1 MLNSLR
7 FRLPALFLAGIALA
21 GLVTS
26 LIALRLFQDFTRT
39 ESTQELRQEARGL
52 ADLYAEWAVRALD
65 EDKAAPTFAASKL
78 EAATGDR
85 LFEVVLA
92 PSFLDDFD
100 QDSGLTRLSRADVGV
115 PLSTDRVVTFEFEPP
130 GEDRSYL
137 AAAYPIQLGGAKGVT
152 FSILIVAKPKAELRE
167 TWITLLSRLAIA
179 FLVGLVIVGILALYL
194 SRRITKP
201 VLALSK
207 AMDQVAEGRRDVDVP
222 PVRGGGEIAHL
233 TERFRE
239 MTTRIAEAEELERNF
254 LMSVSHELRT
264 PLTAIRGH
272 VAALREGVVTDPEA
286 AEESLEI
293 IAAEAERLGRLVG
306 DVLDL
311 AKLDAHRFTVLT
323 EEVDM
328 GRLLERAYSTFSE
341 EARNRGIEYTQEL
354 DGAPVIVSDGD
365 RVLQIISNLLSNAFR
380 WTPDGGRID
389 LELSSANGTVTV
401 DVADTGPGH
410 RTGGA
415 RTDLQTVLVS
425 RRTRDGTRASDRAG
439 ACDGARRPDRAGQR
453 GGEGEPLPARPAEAP
468 VDLAGVA
475 ERDVRR
481 VLGGVLDHCVL
492 DTLEPVADA
501 LPAGRD
507 EVDEQAE
514 VVDARMPLGEDVALE
529 PLEPANRL
537 VQQAAD
543 LGQIAGDRKH
553 FGA

>member
-39 ESTQELRQEARGL
+39 ESLQELRQEARGL
-52 ADLYAEWAVRALD
+52 ADLYAEWAVRAID

-85 LFEVVLA
+85 LFEVVLVR
-92 PSFLDDFD
+92 SFLDS
-100 QDSGLTRLSRADVGV
+100 DSGLTRLTRSEVGV
-115 PLSTDRVVTFEFEPP
+115 DLSTNRIVSFEFQPP
-130 GEDRSYL
+130 GEDRPYL
-137 AAAYPIQLGGAKGVT
+137 AAAYPIRLGGDKGVT
-152 FSILIVAKPKAELRE
+152 FSYLIVAKPKAELRE
-167 TWITLLSRLAIA
+167 TWITLLTRLAIA
-179 FLVGLVIVGILALYL
+179 FLVGLVIVGALALYL

-239 MTTRIAEAEELERNF
+239 MTTRLAEAEELERNF

-341 EARNRGIEYTQEL
+341 EARSRGIEYTQEL

-380 WTPDGGRID
+380 WTPEGGRID
-389 LELSSANGTVTV
+389 LELTSVNGTVTV
-401 DVADTGPGH
+401 DIADTGPGIGSEE
-410 RTGGA
+410 RERIFRPFWSLDGRGTGLGLPIA
-415 RTDLQTVLVS
+415 R
-425 RRTRDGTRASDRAG
+425 
-439 ACDGARRPDRAGQR
+439 
-453 GGEGEPLPARPAEAP
+453 E
-468 VDLAGVA
+468 LAMA
-475 ERDVRR
+475 
-481 VLGGVLDHCVL
+481 LGGRIE
-492 DTLEPVADA
+492 LES
-501 LPAGRD
+501 
-507 EVDEQAE
+507 EVGKGS
-514 VVDARMPLGEDVALE
+514 RF
-529 PLEPANRL
+529 RL
-537 VQQAAD
+537 V
-543 LGQIAGDRKH
+543 LPKRRR
-553 FGA
+553 

>member
-7 FRLPALFLAGIALA
+7 FRLPALFLAGIALS

-26 LIALRLFQDFTRT
+26 LIALRLFQDFTRNET
-39 ESTQELRQEARGL
+39 LQELRQEARGL

-65 EDKAAPTFAASKL
+65 EDKAAPAFAASKL

-92 PSFLDDFD
+92 PSFLGE
-100 QDSGLTRLSRADVGV
+100 DSGLRRLTPAEVGV
-115 PLSTDRVVTFEFEPP
+115 ELNTERIVTFEFEPP
-130 GEDRSYL
+130 DEDRPYL
-137 AAAYPIQLGGAKGVT
+137 AAAYPIRLGGDKGVT
-152 FSILIVAKPKAELRE
+152 FSYLIVAKPKAELRE

-179 FLVGLVIVGILALYL
+179 FLVGLVVVGALALYV

-207 AMDQVAEGRRDVDVP
+207 AMNQVAEGRRDVEVAAVP
-222 PVRGGGEIAHL
+222 GGGEIGHL

-239 MTTRIAEAEELERNF
+239 MTTRLAEAEERERNF

-293 IAAEAERLGRLVG
+293 VAMEAERLGRLVG

-328 GRLLERAYSTFSE
+328 GRLLERAYSTFTE

-354 DGAPVIVSDGD
+354 DGAPVIISDGD

-389 LELSSANGTVTV
+389 LELTSANGTVTI
-401 DVADTGPGH
+401 DVADSGPGIRVGEH
-410 RTGGA
+410 DRIFRPFWSPDGRGTGLGLPIA
-415 RTDLQTVLVS
+415 RELAVALGGRIELDSEIGKGSRFRLVL
-425 RRTRDGTRASDRAG
+425 
-439 ACDGARRPDRAGQR
+439 PK
-453 GGEGEPLPARPAEAP
+453 
-468 VDLAGVA
+468 
-475 ERDVRR
+475 RR
-481 VLGGVLDHCVL
+481 V
-492 DTLEPVADA
+492 
-501 LPAGRD
+501 
-507 EVDEQAE
+507 
-514 VVDARMPLGEDVALE
+514 
-529 PLEPANRL
+529 
-537 VQQAAD
+537 
-543 LGQIAGDRKH
+543 
-553 FGA
+553 

>member
-39 ESTQELRQEARGL
+39 ESLHELRQEARGL

-85 LFEVVLA
+85 LFEVVLVR
-92 PSFLDDFD
+92 SFLDS
-100 QDSGLTRLSRADVGV
+100 DSGLTRLTTSQVGV
-115 PLSTDRVVTFEFEPP
+115 DLSTNRIVSFEFEPP
-130 GEDRSYL
+130 GEDRPYL
-137 AAAYPIQLGGAKGVT
+137 AAAYPIRLGGDKGVT
-152 FSILIVAKPKAELRE
+152 FSYLIVAKPKAELRE
-167 TWITLLSRLAIA
+167 TWITLLTRLAIA
-179 FLVGLVIVGILALYL
+179 FLVGLVIVGALALYL

-207 AMDQVAEGRRDVDVP
+207 AMDQVAQGRRDVDVP
-222 PVRGGGEIAHL
+222 PLRGGGEIAHL

-239 MTTRIAEAEELERNF
+239 MTTRLAEAEELERNF

-401 DVADTGPGH
+401 DIADTGPGIG
-410 RTGGA
+410 REERERIFRPFWSLDGRGTGLGLPIA
-415 RTDLQTVLVS
+415 R
-425 RRTRDGTRASDRAG
+425 
-439 ACDGARRPDRAGQR
+439 
-453 GGEGEPLPARPAEAP
+453 E
-468 VDLAGVA
+468 LAMA
-475 ERDVRR
+475 
-481 VLGGVLDHCVL
+481 LGGRIE
-492 DTLEPVADA
+492 LES
-501 LPAGRD
+501 
-507 EVDEQAE
+507 EVGKGS
-514 VVDARMPLGEDVALE
+514 RF
-529 PLEPANRL
+529 RL
-537 VQQAAD
+537 V
-543 LGQIAGDRKH
+543 LPKLRIG
-553 FGA
+553 